1 MQLSLWSL
9 LLLLMRPS
17 LEAVAVV
24 LRLSLWTLL
33 WLSLRLMLRL
43 PLWQSL
49 QPNAAKATAI
59 AAAFVASV
67 ARPSP

>member
-24 LRLSLWTLL
+24 LRPSLWTLL
-33 WLSLRLMLRL
+33 WLSLRLMLRP

-49 QPNAAKATAI
+49 QLYAAKATAI
-59 AAAFVASV
+59 AAAFVVSV